1 MACSPGAQLLQQPV
15 GGHITRRSGHH
26 SLFDHVAELL
36 CSLKHQQWMPLG
48 RIPTHGV
55 HFSGRSR
62 LLAESRD
69 PCARD
74 AALRAPLL
82 GTGRGAT
89 LGRLWLGRS
98 LWTRLSPPIFS
109 LLPSP
114 AAGGRERQR
123 REREREYCLRPATV
137 RGGGGR
143 DGDDTMW
150 GDRRWREAG
159 RTATAQRAAATTDP
173 CIAHRSPLDDAT
185 ATNKSADKAPAVAVA
200 LLIVFTATANGREGG
215 RESEARGGD
224 GRERER
230 ESGERREWR
239 TATAPR

>member
-1 MACSPGAQLLQQPV
+1 MDASGAYPYSRRPLFRPEPSPSREP
-15 GGHITRRSGHH
+15 RP
-26 SLFDHVAELL
+26 L
-36 CSLKHQQWMPLG
+36 CK
-48 RIPTHGV
+48 
-55 HFSGRSR
+55 
-62 LLAESRD
+62 
-69 PCARD
+69 
-74 AALRAPLL
+74 
-82 GTGRGAT
+82 GRGSTSSSTGDRA
-89 LGRLWLGRS
+89 RS
-98 LWTRLSPPIFS
+98 HTGSAVAREELVDTALSPYFS
-109 LLPSP
+109 PSTL
-114 AAGGRERQR
+114 AGCRREREAAT

-215 RESEARGGD
+215 RESEARGGG

-230 ESGERREWR
+230 ESGERRESGGR
-239 TATAPR
+239 RRRRGEEKERR